1 MQGTV
6 RSVDV
11 AVGDEVTAHT
21 RVAVLEA
28 MKMENNLLAGIDGVV
43 NAVHVG
49 AGDNVAPG
57 TLLVEV
63 TAASSDAD
71 RTSDPVGERAISSER
86 QQHGLGSLVP
96 ARAALTAVQRVD
108 RDGGVAEIVLAR
120 PDRRNALDYA
130 AVLELVAALH
140 DGGGRRQRRGGAAP
154 R

>member
-71 RTSDPVGERAISSER
+71 RTSDPVGVTR
-86 QQHGLGSLVP
+86 
-96 ARAALTAVQRVD
+96 
-108 RDGGVAEIVLAR
+108 
-120 PDRRNALDYA
+120 
-130 AVLELVAALH
+130 
-140 DGGGRRQRRGGAAP
+140 
-154 R
+154 